1 MPLTKLKIRNVD
13 NNDEFDVL
21 FNPTEYTVED
31 SNSWE
36 EKKKARQKPELQFTG
51 QSLRKLSMELF
62 IDTYEQKDDVR
73 NYTGKLAKLLAAS
86 INDGNKGTRPP
97 KLRLIWGKADPNAPS
112 DFPFDCVLESLKQQF
127 TLFANDGTPV
137 RAKLSVSFKEFRQP
151 KDQAKRQ
158 PKRSS
163 FPDQTYTVKTG
174 DTLSGIAAVVWQD
187 ALKWRIIA
195 DKNAI
200 ANPRILKPG
209 QVLQIPAIE

>member
-1 MPLTKLKIRNVD
+1 MPLTKLKIRNID

-36 EKKKARQKPELQFTG
+36 EKKKPPQKPELQFTG
-51 QSLRKLSMELF
+51 LSLKKLSMELF
-62 IDTYEQKDDVR
+62 IDSYEQKDDVR
-73 NYTGKLAKLLAAS
+73 KRTGQFAKLLIPS
-86 INDGNKGTRPP
+86 PKKDRPP
-97 KLRLIWGKADPNAPS
+97 KLRLLWGKADPNIPS

-151 KDQAKRQ
+151 TEQAKRQ
-158 PKRSS
+158 PRRGS
-163 FPDQTYTVKTG
+163 FPEQTYTVKAG
-174 DTLSGIAAVVWQD
+174 DTLSGITATLWQD
-187 ALKWRIIA
+187 PLKWRIIA

-200 ANPRILKPG
+200 ANPRILNPG

>member
-1 MPLTKLKIRNVD
+1 MPLTKLKIKNVD

-51 QSLRKLSMELF
+51 LSLKKLSMELF

-73 NYTGKLAKLLAAS
+73 RHTGKLAKLLIAS
-86 INDGNKGTRPP
+86 INDGNRGSRPP
-97 KLRLIWGKADPNAPS
+97 KLRLLWGKADPNTPS

-137 RAKLSVSFKEFRQP
+137 RAKLNVSFKEFRQP
-151 KDQAKRQ
+151 TEQARRL
-158 PKRSS
+158 PRPGS
-163 FPDQTYTVKTG
+163 FPDQTYTVKAG
-174 DTLSGIAAVVWQD
+174 DTLSGITATLWQD
-187 ALKWRIIA
+187 PLKWRIIA

-200 ANPRILKPG
+200 ANPRILSPG
-209 QVLQIPAIE
+209 QILQIPAIE